1 MTINLNIPICDF
13 EGNPIPSSGTLGQL
27 LANQIGSS
35 AELTPAIKWLDW
47 AISLWKGEIITVDQT
62 DYDLI
67 VKTVEGFKTLTVIS
81 RGQILKALR
90 DGKQAA

>member
-1 MTINLNIPICDF
+1 MTINLCIPIYDF
-13 EGNPIPSSGTLGQL
+13 EGIPIPGGGTLGQL
-27 LANQIGSS
+27 LANQIGSA

-67 VKTVEGFKTLTVIS
+67 VKAVEGFKTLTVIS